1 MIQLNPVIGETLE
14 GSYADGTKIYCEQIS
29 HHPPVSY
36 FLVIGPE
43 ESYRYTGY
51 YAFQA
56 SAGLNSMTLTNKGRR
71 TFQFKNG
78 QVISV
83 NFGKEIFAG
92 VFIGSLR
99 SEAIGGFQFKD
110 ELNDLKC
117 EIKYGKVKKKYNF
130 FIIQTF

>member
-51 YAFQA
+51 YAF
-56 SAGLNSMTLTNKGRR
+56 
-71 TFQFKNG
+71 
-78 QVISV
+78 
-83 NFGKEIFAG
+83 
-92 VFIGSLR
+92 
-99 SEAIGGFQFKD
+99 
-110 ELNDLKC
+110 
-117 EIKYGKVKKKYNF
+117 
-130 FIIQTF
+130 